1 MPRHSYL
8 TAFSRP
14 VLIPFRERVAP
25 GGEDGQGVAA
35 GDGDLLFA
43 GPIRQVL
50 TAGEVEVMLEHLQ
63 FPHAEVGLPHKVIHL
78 LVVHVDVVAVVATF
92 VCNKCPAPV
101 CHSLC
106 VCFLVAYSSS
116 HRQSVSRGRK
126 SLDNFTWLLH

>member
-8 TAFSRP
+8 TAFGRP

-35 GDGDLLFA
+35 GDGDLLA

-63 FPHAEVGLPHKVIHL
+63 FPHAEEGLPHKVIHL

-92 VCNKCPAPV
+92 VCNSVQHRCITV
-101 CHSLC
+101 C
-106 VCFLVAYSSS
+106 V
-116 HRQSVSRGRK
+116 
-126 SLDNFTWLLH
+126 